1 MAYIIFNEANWQL
14 IISVRKKICCN
25 RKEKTR
31 HQTADANTV
40 FEDCNLGMT
49 MITPSAQNVVGLIS
63 RNSVAWFLD
72 FNLTFKILWTLRDRC
87 LLVLMFESRSLSHLI
102 DQYVK
107 ELIHVFW
114 LFLLS
119 QTNEKAGNTLIKC
132 YFVIFVCLSLIS
144 QFAEFLKS

>member
-49 MITPSAQNVVGLIS
+49 MITPSAQNVVGFLIS
-63 RNSVAWFLD
+63 RNSVTWFLD

-87 LLVLMFESRSLSHLI
+87 LLVLMLESRSLSHVI

-119 QTNEKAGNTLIKC
+119 QTNEKAKHVDKMLFC
-132 YFVIFVCLSLIS
+132 HFCLSLPHQSICRVP
-144 QFAEFLKS
+144 